1 MLNILAV
8 NLTIF
13 YDELYKYL
21 ISLNDII
28 DFNKIYKLEE
38 NYNNNSL
45 IIIYSYYLSR
55 LGLKDVIKT
64 NSDIEK
70 IIPFFDILYKSSG
83 YSYTNLNGVK
93 HETDKGNY
101 PKEKFGFILK
111 LVDLILTLGKIY
123 IFQINDIDIFVNSI
137 KYNSNAVKIKPLGI
151 WNFNNN
157 EINGLNDFFYNHQL
171 FFSSENVLNEVRTNL
186 FSNKMYLYDKEF
198 TTDVLFSYESIY
210 DKNIIELN
218 NNYYLLACQVTKLSN
233 QNYLNTYSN
242 LYNPSSNTNT
252 LLYQLNIIKMIML
265 DEDSNIKHIAISTL
279 LNIIF
284 FNKIDMSMYIKLNK
298 YDKMIRKKYSNTKN
312 KNYKKIY
319 DFVEKNILLQE
330 LLEISLNNYII
341 SELSESEEIDMQSLQ
356 VLSNLE
362 INMDKPP
369 YESIEKIYE
378 EVIKRF
384 LILNNLKLTDRIF

>member
-1 MLNILAV
+1 M
-8 NLTIF
+8 
-13 YDELYKYL
+13 
-21 ISLNDII
+21 
-28 DFNKIYKLEE
+28 
-38 NYNNNSL
+38 
-45 IIIYSYYLSR
+45 R
-55 LGLKDVIKT
+55 
-64 NSDIEK
+64 
-70 IIPFFDILYKSSG
+70 
-83 YSYTNLNGVK
+83 
-93 HETDKGNY
+93 
-101 PKEKFGFILK
+101 
-111 LVDLILTLGKIY
+111 
-123 IFQINDIDIFVNSI
+123 
-137 KYNSNAVKIKPLGI
+137 I